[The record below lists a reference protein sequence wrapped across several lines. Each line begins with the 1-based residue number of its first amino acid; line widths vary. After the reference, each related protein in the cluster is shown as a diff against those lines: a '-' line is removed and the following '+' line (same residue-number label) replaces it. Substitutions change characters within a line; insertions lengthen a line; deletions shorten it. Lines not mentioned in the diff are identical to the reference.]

1 MDLTLKSAL
10 AVFGGVAIM
19 LPLATLAQV
28 NSKNQGYLV
37 DQDFKVVT
45 AVGGTV
51 CVRTSDWTPARAAA
65 AEAGAFCDPDLQPK
79 KKAAA
84 TPPGPAPVPP
94 PKPQAETAKPAPQK
108 LLPQK
113 INFSADALFDFDK
126 ADLRP
131 EGQAMLEDL
140 TRVLQ
145 GATYEVILAFGHAD
159 RIGSTNY
166 NQKLSVRRAETVKKY
181 LVEKGI
187 APNRIYAE
195 GKGETQPLTKP
206 AECRMK
212 NRKALIACLQPDRR
226 VDVEVSGTKQ

>member
-84 TPPGPAPVPP
+84 APPGPAPVPP

-113 INFSADALFDFDK
+113 INFSADALFDF
-126 ADLRP
+126 
-131 EGQAMLEDL
+131 
-140 TRVLQ
+140 
-145 GATYEVILAFGHAD
+145 
-159 RIGSTNY
+159 
-166 NQKLSVRRAETVKKY
+166 
-181 LVEKGI
+181 
-187 APNRIYAE
+187 
-195 GKGETQPLTKP
+195 
-206 AECRMK
+206 
-212 NRKALIACLQPDRR
+212 
-226 VDVEVSGTKQ
+226 